1 MNEMYFK
8 SILIADIGKHTARF
22 QPFSKGFNV
31 VTSQDNHVGKS
42 SLLKSLYYT
51 MGAEVSYDQVWDKNT
66 KLYIV
71 TISVNDEEYRVVRFQ
86 KNYAIFHNE
95 ELILLTHSVGYDL
108 VKRLEEIFSFSV
120 YLPNKTTKKIEMA
133 PPAFTFMP
141 YYIDQDTGWSGLY
154 NSFASIDQYRKNDRI
169 KSLYYHLNIYT
180 RDTVDLLA
188 RKDHLMEEIE
198 KLKEKEEKLRIT
210 YEAILAETDN
220 LFPADTIEE
229 LEENMQIPKE
239 QIAILVDRIG
249 KTRNKMQSLETT
261 LRQHEY
267 QLEVI
272 QEYQKIKLK
281 EVPRSDIEKNI
292 HTCPQCG
299 YTFDD
304 ELYNIVRSNYNFR
317 NENYMCQ
324 QIQLI
329 IKSITEELE
338 SYKDRYV
345 ELMKLL
351 EEQEKVYDESQDA
364 YEVYVRQRGLKDSL
378 KHFLK
383 QLSDNAYEQSGYG
396 TEIKKIEKELRKLPN
411 KKEVEEKYIEY
422 VRLNIIRLDA
432 WNPAYEGNI
441 KLLKPI
447 KAQGTLENK
456 IILAQFVGL
465 FQTMEY
471 FKSRSIRLPFVV
483 DSPRA
488 KEPSVESSKNIL
500 KLIFQVD
507 MLPQVILATMDYAD
521 FQTQIEQKVNVIV
534 LTEKRKLLNSKDYEL
549 HKEQIEDLIELLKNA

>member
-22 QPFSKGFNV
+22 QPFTKGFNV

-42 SLLKSLYYT
+42 SLLKSLYYA
-51 MGAEVSYDQVWDKNT
+51 MGAEVAYDQVWDKNT

-71 TISVNDEEYRVVRFQ
+71 TICVNEVEYKVARFQ
-86 KNYAIFHNE
+86 RNYAIFCNE
-95 ELILLTHSVGYDL
+95 KLILLTHSVGYDL
-108 VKRLEEIFSFSV
+108 VKVFEEIFSFAV
-120 YLPNKTTKKIEMA
+120 YLPNKVTKKIEMA

-180 RDTVDLLA
+180 RDTVELLA
-188 RKDHLMEEIE
+188 RKDYLMEEIE

-210 YEAILAETDN
+210 YEALLTETEN

-239 QIAILVDRIG
+239 QIAALVDRIG
-249 KTRNKMQSLETT
+249 KTRNKMQSLETA

-272 QEYQKIKLK
+272 QEYHKIKLK
-281 EVPRSDIEKNI
+281 ADTNANVEKNLHI
-292 HTCPQCG
+292 CPQCG

-304 ELYNIVRSNYNFR
+304 ELYNIVRSNYNIR
-317 NENYMCQ
+317 NEDYMCQ

-329 IKSITEELE
+329 INSISEELGN
-338 SYKDRYV
+338 YKDQYV
-345 ELMKLL
+345 ELMKVL
-351 EEQEKVYDESQDA
+351 EEREKVYDESQDA
-364 YEVYVRQRGLKDSL
+364 YGVYVRQRGLKDSL
-378 KHFLK
+378 EHFLK
-383 QLSDNAYEQSGYG
+383 QLVDNASKQSGHG

-422 VRLNIIRLDA
+422 VRLNIMQLDA
-432 WNPAYEGNI
+432 WNPAYDGNI

-471 FKSRSIRLPFVV
+471 FKSRAIRLPFVV

-488 KEPSVESSKNIL
+488 KEASVDSSKDIL
-500 KLIFQVD
+500 KLIFQVK
-507 MLPQVILATMDYAD
+507 MLPQVILATMDYTD
-521 FQTQIEQKVNVIV
+521 FQTQINQKANVIV

-549 HKEQIEDLIELLKNA
+549 HKELIEDLIELLKNA

>member
-8 SILIADIGKHTARF
+8 SVLIADIGKHTARF

-31 VTSQDNHVGKS
+31 VTSKDNHVGKS
-42 SLLKSLYYT
+42 SLLKALYYT
-51 MGAEVSYDQVWDKNT
+51 MGAEVSYDPVWDKNS

-71 TISVNDEEYRVVRFQ
+71 TISVNDEDYRVARFQ
-86 KNYAIFHNE
+86 KNYAVFHNE

-108 VKRLEEIFSFSV
+108 VKMFEEIFSFSV

-154 NSFASIDQYRKNDRI
+154 NSFASIDQYLKNDRI

-180 RDTVDLLA
+180 RDTVELLA
-188 RKDHLMEEIE
+188 RKDYLMEEID

-210 YEAILAETDN
+210 YEALLQETDN

-239 QIAILVDRIG
+239 QIATLVDRIG

-272 QEYQKIKLK
+272 QEYQKIKLND
-281 EVPRSDIEKNI
+281 VPRAKIEKNL

-329 IKSITEELE
+329 IKSISEELE
-338 SYKDRYV
+338 NYKDRYV
-345 ELMKLL
+345 ELMKVL

-383 QLSDNAYEQSGYG
+383 QLSDNAFEQSGYG
-396 TEIKKIEKELRKLPN
+396 TEVKKIEKELRKLPN

-422 VRLNIIRLDA
+422 VRLNIIQLDA

-488 KEPSVESSKNIL
+488 KEPSVESSKNII
-500 KLIFQVD
+500 KMIFQVD
-507 MLPQVILATMDYAD
+507 MLPQVILATTDYAD
-521 FQTQIEQKVNVIV
+521 FQIQTEQKVNVIV

>member
-1 MNEMYFK
+1 M
-8 SILIADIGKHTARF
+8 
-22 QPFSKGFNV
+22 
-31 VTSQDNHVGKS
+31 
-42 SLLKSLYYT
+42 
-51 MGAEVSYDQVWDKNT
+51 
-66 KLYIV
+66 
-71 TISVNDEEYRVVRFQ
+71 
-86 KNYAIFHNE
+86 
-95 ELILLTHSVGYDL
+95 
-108 VKRLEEIFSFSV
+108 VKKLEEIFSFSV

-154 NSFASIDQYRKNDRI
+154 NSFANIDQYRKNDRI

-180 RDTVDLLA
+180 RNTVELLA
-188 RKDHLMEEIE
+188 RKDYLMEEIQN
-198 KLKEKEEKLRIT
+198 LKEKEEKLRIT
-210 YEAILAETDN
+210 YEALLDETDN
-220 LFPADTIEE
+220 LFPADTVEE
-229 LEENMQIPKE
+229 LEENMQIPKA

-281 EVPRSDIEKNI
+281 EAPRANIEKNL

-317 NENYMCQ
+317 NEDYMCQ

-329 IKSITEELE
+329 IKSISEELQRH
-338 SYKDRYV
+338 KDRYV
-345 ELMKLL
+345 ELMKML

-383 QLSDNAYEQSGYG
+383 QLSDNASEQSGFG

-422 VRLNIIRLDA
+422 VRLNIIQLDA
-432 WNPAYEGNI
+432 WNSAYEDNI

-447 KAQGTLENK
+447 QAQGTLENK

-521 FQTQIEQKVNVIV
+521 FQVQIEQKANVIV
-534 LTEKRKLLNSKDYEL
+534 LTEKRKLLNSKDYHL
-549 HKEQIEDLIELLKNA
+549 HKEQIEDIIELLKNA

>member
-8 SILIADIGKHTARF
+8 NILIADIGKHTARF
-22 QPFSKGFNV
+22 QPFLKGYNV

-42 SLLKSLYYT
+42 SLLKSLYYA

-71 TISVNDEEYRVVRFQ
+71 TISVNEQEYRVARFQ
-86 KNYAIFHNE
+86 KSFAIFCNE
-95 ELILLTHSVGYDL
+95 ELVLLTHSVGYDL
-108 VKRLEEIFSFSV
+108 VKMFEEIFAFSV

-154 NSFASIDQYRKNDRI
+154 NSFASIDQYRKNDRT

-180 RDTVDLLA
+180 RNTVELLA
-188 RKDHLMEEIE
+188 RKDLLIEKIE
-198 KLKEKEEKLRIT
+198 KLKEKEERLRIT
-210 YEAILAETDN
+210 YEALLAETEN
-220 LFPADTIEE
+220 LFPADTIDE
-229 LEENMQIPKE
+229 LEQNMQIPKE
-239 QIAILVDRIG
+239 HIAVLVEQIG
-249 KTRNKMQSLETT
+249 KTRNQMQSLETT
-261 LRQHEY
+261 LRQHKY

-272 QEYQKIKLK
+272 QEYQKIKSKADTGTNAERNL
-281 EVPRSDIEKNI
+281 
-292 HTCPQCG
+292 HTCPRCG

-304 ELYNIVRSNYNFR
+304 ELYNIVRSNYNIR
-317 NENYMCQ
+317 NEDYMCQ

-329 IKSITEELE
+329 INSISEELGGHKE
-338 SYKDRYV
+338 QYV
-345 ELMKLL
+345 KLMKMLG
-351 EEQEKVYDESQDA
+351 EQEKVYDESQDA

-378 KHFLK
+378 NHFLM
-383 QLSDNAYEQSGYG
+383 QLSDNASEQSGYG
-396 TEIKKIEKELRKLPN
+396 IEIKKIEKELRKLPN

-422 VRLNIIRLDA
+422 VRLNIIQLDA

-488 KEPSVESSKNIL
+488 KEASVDSSKDIL
-500 KLIFQVD
+500 KLIFKVD

-521 FQTQIEQKVNVIV
+521 FQTQIDQKANVIV

-549 HKEQIEDLIELLKNA
+549 HKELIEDLIELLKDA